1 MLSGASSTSN
11 ISIDSEKI
19 EKMKFQD
26 VNELIE
32 AIITLK
38 LQLKQERKSKLTL
51 AANTKA
57 VAFKESIEF
66 LKEKS
71 RAVTDML
78 TRNHRK
84 IVQQFMEFKKQT
96 NWRIQEFEEK

>member
-1 MLSGASSTSN
+1 M
-11 ISIDSEKI
+11 
-19 EKMKFQD
+19 
-26 VNELIE
+26 
-32 AIITLK
+32 
-38 LQLKQERKSKLTL
+38 TL

-84 IVQQFMEFKKQT
+84 IVQ
-96 NWRIQEFEEK
+96 